1 MSHTFR
7 DERTGIRIHCNSDYS
22 GDATIVLPFPYEEYP
37 KEFQVPARV
46 LIEFSRRA
54 VIAQMLTEHP
64 TNKEP
69 TDA

>member
-1 MSHTFR
+1 VSHTFR
-7 DERTGIRIHCNSDYS
+7 DEQTGIRIFCNSDYS

-54 VIAQMLTEHP
+54 VIAQMLEAHTIDE
-64 TNKEP
+64 E
-69 TDA
+69 TDRG

>member
-1 MSHTFR
+1 MSHIFR
-7 DERTGIRIHCNSDYS
+7 DEQTGIRIHCNSDYS

-64 TNKEP
+64 TNEETP
-69 TDA
+69 